1 MLVHAYN
8 HLIPSSNGAPTVL
21 SSPTTS
27 TYIPDIP
34 SDDLSRPHPHHSV
47 IPRVVHSSRRD
58 RRMSSAPYPNPLS
71 INASSVHTQRF
82 YHKGISAQHNVF
94 LHSPRP
100 VPFFNPVQAFDNAM
114 TNAHVQSPLA
124 FAPGAHGTIINPF
137 DKEHFGFPNAV
148 FDELTA
154 TQMARLQAS
163 NVSAQGAP
171 SSLHAPSVSTQMW
184 HNHTFA
190 ANPSFPQIQVPQ
202 VPSIPQVPAG
212 PPPSSCSTD
221 LDASARRPSEM
232 PYLPDAIPPE
242 TSQLHIKTSGKL
254 VPPSD
259 TFPTPVELLGEL
271 SIRDAEAA
279 QRDRRRVERRK
290 AQLVHETERLGF
302 TPTDPDTISTHDKKR
317 LYLDCL
323 EQYVIYL
330 HKQLRL
336 AGHEPVPM
344 ERVSSGRGLTS
355 RSIRTMIVHLK
366 NTTAKLHAERREAEI
381 KYDELRAQL
390 GADADM
396 TALSFMASNAFMG
409 ISTCAPKT
417 GVHDSIR
424 TSNTG
429 PQFDSS
435 SNVNRDEVN
444 RQSNTISNTVDQM
457 SGAGRPVHSNFD

>member
-34 SDDLSRPHPHHSV
+34 SHDLSRTHSHHST
-47 IPRVVHSSRRD
+47 IPRVVPSARRD

-71 INASSVHTQRF
+71 INTSSVHTQRF
-82 YHKGISAQHNVF
+82 YHKGIPAQHDVS

-124 FAPGAHGTIINPF
+124 FAPGAHGTIVDPF
-137 DKEHFGFPNAV
+137 DKEHFSFPNV
-148 FDELTA
+148 VYDELTA
-154 TQMARLQAS
+154 TQMARMQAS
-163 NVSAQGAP
+163 NISAQGTP
-171 SSLHAPSVSTQMW
+171 SSLQAPSVSTQIW
-184 HNHTFA
+184 HNQTFA

-202 VPSIPQVPAG
+202 VPSIPKVPAG
-212 PPPSSCSTD
+212 PPPSSCSID
-221 LDASARRPSEM
+221 LDAPAGRPGEM

-242 TSQLHIKTSGKL
+242 TSQLHIKPSGKL

-336 AGHEPVPM
+336 AGHEPVPI

-381 KYDELRAQL
+381 KYDEMRAQL
-390 GADADM
+390 GATAD
-396 TALSFMASNAFMG
+396 TTVPSFMASSAFIG
-409 ISTCAPKT
+409 IGTCAPKT
-417 GVHDSIR
+417 GV
-424 TSNTG
+424 
-429 PQFDSS
+429 Q
-435 SNVNRDEVN
+435 
-444 RQSNTISNTVDQM
+444 
-457 SGAGRPVHSNFD
+457 